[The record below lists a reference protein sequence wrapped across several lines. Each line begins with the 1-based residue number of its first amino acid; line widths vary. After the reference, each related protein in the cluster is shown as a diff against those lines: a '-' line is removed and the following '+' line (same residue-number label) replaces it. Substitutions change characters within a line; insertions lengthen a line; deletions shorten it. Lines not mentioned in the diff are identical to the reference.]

1 MSGSLLVLFMVIIGA
16 VIGGITNAIAILMLF
31 RPHRSLYIGKW
42 HIPFTPGLIPKRRKE
57 IAFQLGKMVSD
68 HLVTPQ
74 SIQKKFQD
82 LQFLQDMT
90 SLVQQEAKRLFTSEK
105 TIKEWMELAGVQDLE
120 KRLERYLK
128 KKMEKTIVEMGNS
141 YSSQIIKDVLSPETI
156 RKLEEKLP
164 DVSAYI
170 LQHAMN
176 YFSSS
181 EGKQRVKKMLDDF
194 LAERGM
200 MGNMLQ
206 MLLGNSSIVDKILP
220 EIMKFLRNP
229 GTNEILLS
237 IIRAEFEKMLEW
249 KWERI
254 LSEWLDENTVEKGAE
269 FIVRQLNTET
279 FFQKTLSD
287 LLNSYE
293 EEILKQYIPRLVEK
307 AAPFFSNR
315 IQTIV
320 EKLRIADIV
329 REEVESFSL
338 ERIEKMVI
346 EIANKE
352 LKAITYLGALLGGVI
367 GLLQGFV
374 TLLFP

>member
-105 TIKEWMELAGVQDLE
+105 TIKEWMELAGVQDPE

-128 KKMEKTIVEMGNS
+128 KKMEKTIVEVGNS

-200 MGNMLQ
+200 MGSMLQ

-254 LSEWLDENTVEKGAE
+254 LSEWLDENTVEKGTE

>member
-31 RPHRSLYIGKW
+31 RPYRSLYIGKW

-82 LQFLQDMT
+82 PQFLQDMT

-141 YSSQIIKDVLSPETI
+141 YSSQTIKDVLSPETI

-181 EGKQRVKKMLDDF
+181 DGKQRVKKMLDDF

-200 MGNMLQ
+200 MGSMLQ

-220 EIMKFLRNP
+220 EMMKFLRNP

-254 LSEWLDENTVEKGAE
+254 LSEWLDKNTVEKGTE
-269 FIVRQLNTET
+269 FIVHQFNTET

-315 IQTIV
+315 IQTII

-374 TLLFP
+374 TLLVP

>member
-105 TIKEWMELAGVQDLE
+105 TIKEWMELAGVQDPE

-128 KKMEKTIVEMGNS
+128 KKMEKTIEELGNS
-141 YSSQIIKDVLSPETI
+141 YSSQTIKDVLSPETI

-220 EIMKFLRNP
+220 EMMKFLRNP

-254 LSEWLDENTVEKGAE
+254 LSEWLDENTVEKGTE

>member
-105 TIKEWMELAGVQDLE
+105 TIKEWMELAGVQEPE

-128 KKMEKTIVEMGNS
+128 KKMEKTIEELGNS
-141 YSSQIIKDVLSPETI
+141 YSSQTIKDVLSPETI

-200 MGNMLQ
+200 MGSMLQ

-220 EIMKFLRNP
+220 EMMKFLRNP

-254 LSEWLDENTVEKGAE
+254 LSEWLDKNTVEKGTE
-269 FIVRQLNTET
+269 FIVRQFNTET

>member
-105 TIKEWMELAGVQDLE
+105 TIKEWMELAGVQDPE

-128 KKMEKTIVEMGNS
+128 KKMEKTIVEVGNS
-141 YSSQIIKDVLSPETI
+141 YLSQIIKDVLSPETI

-254 LSEWLDENTVEKGAE
+254 LSEWLDENTVEKGTE

>member
-31 RPHRSLYIGKW
+31 RPYRSLYIGKW

-82 LQFLQDMT
+82 PQFLQDMT

-141 YSSQIIKDVLSPETI
+141 YSSQTIKDVLSPETI

-181 EGKQRVKKMLDDF
+181 DGKQRVKKMLDDF

-200 MGNMLQ
+200 MGSMLQ

-220 EIMKFLRNP
+220 EMMKFLRNP

-254 LSEWLDENTVEKGAE
+254 LSEWLDKNTVEKGTE
-269 FIVRQLNTET
+269 FIVHQFNTET

-315 IQTIV
+315 IQTII

-352 LKAITYLGALLGGVI
+352 LRAITYLGALLGGVI

-374 TLLFP
+374 TLLVP

>member
-1 MSGSLLVLFMVIIGA
+1 
-16 VIGGITNAIAILMLF
+16 
-31 RPHRSLYIGKW
+31 
-42 HIPFTPGLIPKRRKE
+42 LIPKRRKE

-141 YSSQIIKDVLSPETI
+141 YSSQTIKDVLSPETI

-200 MGNMLQ
+200 MGSMLQ

-220 EIMKFLRNP
+220 EMMKFLRNP

-254 LSEWLDENTVEKGAE
+254 FSEWLDKNTVEKGTE
-269 FIVRQLNTET
+269 FIVRQFNTET

>member
-31 RPHRSLYIGKW
+31 RPYRSLYIGKW

-105 TIKEWMELAGVQDLE
+105 TIKEWMELAGVQEPE

-141 YSSQIIKDVLSPETI
+141 YSSQTIKDVLSPETI

-200 MGNMLQ
+200 MGSMLQ

-220 EIMKFLRNP
+220 EMMKFLRNP

-237 IIRAEFEKMLEW
+237 IIRAEFKKMLEW

-254 LSEWLDENTVEKGAE
+254 LSEWLDENTVEKGTE

>member
-1 MSGSLLVLFMVIIGA
+1 MSGSILVLFMVIIGA

-105 TIKEWMELAGVQDLE
+105 TIKEWMELAGVQEPE

-128 KKMEKTIVEMGNS
+128 KKMEKTIEEMGNS
-141 YSSQIIKDVLSPETI
+141 YSSQTIKDVLSPETI

-181 EGKQRVKKMLDDF
+181 DGKQRVKKMLDDF

-200 MGNMLQ
+200 MGSMLQ

-220 EIMKFLRNP
+220 EMMKFLRNP

-254 LSEWLDENTVEKGAE
+254 LSEWLDKNTVEKGTE
-269 FIVRQLNTET
+269 FIVRQFNTET

>member
-82 LQFLQDMT
+82 PQFLQDMT

-105 TIKEWMELAGVQDLE
+105 TIKEWMELAGVQDPE

-128 KKMEKTIVEMGNS
+128 KKMEKTIVEVGNS

-200 MGNMLQ
+200 MGSMLQ

-220 EIMKFLRNP
+220 EMMKFLRNP

-254 LSEWLDENTVEKGAE
+254 LSEWLDKNTVEKGTE
-269 FIVRQLNTET
+269 FIVRQL
-279 FFQKTLSD
+279 
-287 LLNSYE
+287 
-293 EEILKQYIPRLVEK
+293 
-307 AAPFFSNR
+307 
-315 IQTIV
+315 
-320 EKLRIADIV
+320 
-329 REEVESFSL
+329 
-338 ERIEKMVI
+338 
-346 EIANKE
+346 
-352 LKAITYLGALLGGVI
+352 
-367 GLLQGFV
+367 
-374 TLLFP
+374 

>member
-31 RPHRSLYIGKW
+31 RPYRSLYIGKW

-82 LQFLQDMT
+82 PQFLQDMT

-141 YSSQIIKDVLSPETI
+141 YSSQTIKDVLSPETI

-181 EGKQRVKKMLDDF
+181 DGKQRVKKMLDDF

-200 MGNMLQ
+200 MGSMLQ

-220 EIMKFLRNP
+220 EMMKFLRNP

-254 LSEWLDENTVEKGAE
+254 LSEWLDKNTVEKGTE
-269 FIVRQLNTET
+269 FIVHQFNTET

>member
-31 RPHRSLYIGKW
+31 HPHRSLYIGKW

-82 LQFLQDMT
+82 PQFLQDMT

-105 TIKEWMELAGVQDLE
+105 TIKEWMELAGVQDPE

-128 KKMEKTIVEMGNS
+128 KKMEKTIVEVGNS

-200 MGNMLQ
+200 MGSMLQ

-254 LSEWLDENTVEKGAE
+254 LSEWLDENTVEKGTE

>member
-105 TIKEWMELAGVQDLE
+105 MIKEWMELAGVQDPE

-128 KKMEKTIVEMGNS
+128 KKMEKTIVEVGNS

-200 MGNMLQ
+200 MGSMLQ

-220 EIMKFLRNP
+220 EMMKFLRNP

-254 LSEWLDENTVEKGAE
+254 LSEWLDENTVEKGTE

>member
-1 MSGSLLVLFMVIIGA
+1 
-16 VIGGITNAIAILMLF
+16 
-31 RPHRSLYIGKW
+31 
-42 HIPFTPGLIPKRRKE
+42 LIPKRRKE

-82 LQFLQDMT
+82 PQFLQDMT

-105 TIKEWMELAGVQDLE
+105 TIKEWMELAGVQDPE

-254 LSEWLDENTVEKGAE
+254 LSEWLDENTVEKGTE

>member
-82 LQFLQDMT
+82 PQFLQDMT

-105 TIKEWMELAGVQDLE
+105 TIKEWMELAGVQEPE

-128 KKMEKTIVEMGNS
+128 KKIEKTIAETGNS
-141 YSSQIIKDVLSPETI
+141 YSSQTVKDVLSPETI
-156 RKLEEKLP
+156 QKLEEKLP

-170 LQHAMN
+170 LRHAMN

-200 MGNMLQ
+200 MGSMLQ

-229 GTNEILLS
+229 GTNEMLLS

-254 LSEWLDENTVEKGAE
+254 LSEWLDENTVEKGTE
-269 FIVRQLNTET
+269 FIVRQFNIET